1 VPVAGG
7 EGQVLPLTAETAQAG
22 EYTASG
28 RIQEVG
34 SYYLHIISEP
44 QVSAPFATLSIEQ
57 P

>member
-1 VPVAGG
+1 
-7 EGQVLPLTAETAQAG
+7 VLPLTAETAQAG